1 MPKKKFKIMK
11 EFSIGE
17 ISAVDEPAQAGATMS
32 IMKARDMSQQPPV
45 LPATVTKKEDTMS
58 KTAEE
63 LQAELDT
70 MANDLAKAQDLVKQA
85 EKLAELTD
93 GETDHMKSLDDKAKG
108 LFLAKSS
115 EDRIAEVNDAIEKS
129 KEADPVIY
137 KSRAGDVY
145 RKSDDSRLVEM
156 AKRDDVREAELKK
169 MRDDA
174 TDAAFEKS
182 GSSDFAKFKGTPSV
196 KGALAK
202 ALAGIQDEATRTE
215 VKEMLKAAHNAVGLT
230 LKEVGAAVDDYEDD
244 DTPTARTKVA
254 SAEKKLDDL
263 AKAYASENKVD
274 YSKAYTSVLETEE
287 GQSLYAKTVA

>member
-1 MPKKKFKIMK
+1 MPKKKYKIMK

-32 IMKARDMSQQPPV
+32 IMKAKSMSQQPPV
-45 LPATVTKKEDTMS
+45 LPATVTKKEAQMP

-63 LQAELDT
+63 LQAELTT
-70 MANDLAKAQDLVKQA
+70 MADDLAKANDLVKQA

-93 GETDHMKSLDDKAKG
+93 GETEHMKSLDDKAKD
-108 LFLAKSS
+108 LFLAKSA
-115 EDRIAEVNDAIEKS
+115 EDRTAEVNEAIEKS

-137 KSRAGDVY
+137 KSVAGDVY
-145 RKSDDSRLVEM
+145 RKSDDARLVEM
-156 AKRDDVREAELKK
+156 AKRDDAREAELKK

-182 GSSDFAKFKGTPSV
+182 GSLDFAKFKGTPSV

-202 ALAGIQDEATRTE
+202 SVAGIQDEATRNE

-230 LKEVGAAVDDYEDD
+230 LKEVGTSADNYSDD
-244 DTPTARTKVA
+244 DTPTAGTEVA
-254 SAEKKLDDL
+254 KAESKLDEL
-263 AKAYASENKVD
+263 AKAYAKENKVD
-274 YSKAYTSVLETEE
+274 YSKAYTNVLATEE
-287 GQSLYAKTVA
+287 GQGLYAKTVA